1 MNLSARSYMPTQK
14 SISPL
19 IDRTTKK
26 RTLTIQELTK
36 STKTANKIIKE
47 KSTEKKLTSNSSQE
61 TSETCLTRNDS
72 AQDNNRLQQLKI
84 RVLTEKVQQI
94 EKLDL
99 CKTTL
104 LLKELQYYR
113 AKHINSSN
121 TSVMV
126 ALALALTYNTQL
138 HVFQTINQIYIMKII
153 IWYYQDISIK
163 VVQLKYNQVKK
174 YQYYYIFYYIYIYL
188 YLIVCSIIYEYI
200 KIS

>member
-36 STKTANKIIKE
+36 SSKSTNKIITE

-72 AQDNNRLQQLKI
+72 TQDNNRLQQLKI

-94 EKLDL
+94 EKFDL

-113 AKHINSSN
+113 AKPITSSN
-121 TSVMV
+121 TSVMA
-126 ALALALTYNTQL
+126 ALALAR
-138 HVFQTINQIYIMKII
+138 I
-153 IWYYQDISIK
+153 
-163 VVQLKYNQVKK
+163 
-174 YQYYYIFYYIYIYL
+174 
-188 YLIVCSIIYEYI
+188 
-200 KIS
+200 

>member
-94 EKLDL
+94 EKLDV

-126 ALALALTYNTQL
+126 ALALARN
-138 HVFQTINQIYIMKII
+138 
-153 IWYYQDISIK
+153 
-163 VVQLKYNQVKK
+163 
-174 YQYYYIFYYIYIYL
+174 
-188 YLIVCSIIYEYI
+188 
-200 KIS
+200 